1 MTDLQKWLDD
11 IGLGQYADLFAKN
24 DIDHEV
30 LQELDDQDLIK
41 LGISFGHRKKL
52 LKAVAAYHSPA
63 SGVSPRLD
71 EVRRIADAI
80 GVKPERRHLTMLFC
94 DIVGSTALSARLD
107 PEDLRQILHEFQSC
121 CSDAIRRYEGHIAR
135 FMGDGVLAY
144 FGFPTAHEDDAERAV
159 NTALRIVECVS
170 ASVPLAAHRIEVRIG
185 IATGLVVVGDL
196 IGEGPTREFAIVG
209 EAPNLAASLQQF
221 AKPNQILIS
230 PRTMRLIGSLFEL
243 QDIGNHSI
251 KGLNQQVRVYRVLKT
266 RAVGSRFEAHRS
278 SHLTPLVGR
287 DPELAVLEERYRK
300 AERGAG
306 QLMLITGEPGIGK
319 SRLVTALRHRLDE
332 ESCCQLVL
340 QCASYHTSSAWYPVI
355 RYLEDAAGIS
365 GDTPPGLRLQKL
377 EALTAQHVN
386 QHSEWMMP
394 LLAALL
400 SIPTQDRYAPLKL
413 TPPEQ
418 KNQTFVALLTLF
430 EALTRDRAAVL
441 IFEDVHWI
449 DPTSLALLERVRD
462 RMQDWRM
469 LVIVLFRPELTL
481 AWTDRPYITSLFI
494 NRLDRAQV
502 ALMID
507 SVPGAGALSR
517 SIIGQIVAK
526 ADGVPLFVEEMTKAV
541 IEAGAT
547 GGGRTTANLRSPL
560 AVPDS
565 LHESLMARLDQL
577 ASMKIAAQVAAAIG
591 REFSLKLLEAVAPLS
606 RRGVEA
612 AIDRLLASGLVF
624 QSGLP
629 SQKNYTFKHTLVQDE
644 AYASMLR
651 DARRELHGKIAEVL
665 STESGE
671 VSAAT
676 PELIAHHYTQS
687 GQLNTAIEYWLKAGR
702 QASER
707 SAFVEASTHLQ
718 NALNVLA
725 TLPAAPERDKLE
737 LKLQHSLGS
746 ALAASK
752 GFGAAETNQA
762 FKRALELCNKIEGST
777 LTTSVL
783 NGLIG
788 VHVARGEFEQS
799 RDLAEDLLAR
809 ARRQEDP
816 TPRLMGHRALGM
828 SLFLIGE
835 LAPARDQLLNSLAR
849 HGPLPLAFSQDF
861 KATAQAYLA
870 LASVLLGDIRG
881 GLANGREAVTHAEQL
896 RHPHSICYALSF
908 WAGAYVLC
916 RDPEA
921 ARPIAERTVALAHE
935 YEFPLWLAGGQMLRG
950 WSRFDLG
957 DVEQGLAE
965 IRQSVNALEAAGAPI
980 WVQFARYLLAQALAK
995 TDQTQEAMALVG
1007 QTLFE
1012 IGTTSGRWYEAELHR
1027 LKGDLLLD
1035 RGDSPA
1041 AENSYETAIAVSAR
1055 QGARLWQLRATNS
1068 LGSLWRTQAKLAR
1081 LHKRLAPLYASFDKE
1096 MMIADLKE
1104 AKVLLNEAA

>member
-1 MTDLQKWLDD
+1 MTDLQQWLDD

-30 LQELDDQDLIK
+30 LQELDEQDLVR

-52 LKAVAAYHSPA
+52 LKATAEYRGVAP
-63 SGVSPRLD
+63 GVSLRLD
-71 EVRRIADAI
+71 EVRRIADAV
-80 GVKPERRHLTMLFC
+80 GVKPERRHLTVLFC

-121 CSDAIRRYEGHIAR
+121 CGDAIRRYEGHIAR

-159 NTALRIVECVS
+159 NTAQKIVEYIS
-170 ASVPLAAHRIEVRIG
+170 ASVVPATHRIEVRIG

-196 IGEGPTREFAIVG
+196 IGEGHTREFAIVG
-209 EAPNLAASLQQF
+209 EAPNLAASLQQL
-221 AKPNQILIS
+221 AKSNQILIS
-230 PRTMRLIGSLFEL
+230 PQTRRLIGNLFEL
-243 QDIGNHSI
+243 EDIGNHSI
-251 KGLNQQVRVYRVLKT
+251 KGLDQQVRVYRILKA
-266 RAVGSRFEAHRS
+266 RAVGSRFEAHQS
-278 SHLTPLVGR
+278 SHLTRLVGR

-306 QLMLITGEPGIGK
+306 QLILITGEPGIGK
-319 SRLVTALRHRLDE
+319 SRLVTALRHRLAE
-332 ESCCQLVL
+332 ERCHQLIF
-340 QCASYHTSSAWYPVI
+340 QCASYHTSSAWYPMV

-365 GDTPPGLRLQKL
+365 SDTPPGLRLQKL
-377 EALTAQHVN
+377 ETLTAQHVN
-386 QHSEWMMP
+386 QHSELMTP

-400 SIPTQDRYAPLKL
+400 SIPTQDRYAPLQL

-418 KNQTFVALLTLF
+418 KNRTFAALLTLF
-430 EALTRDRAAVL
+430 EALNKEHPAVL

-449 DPTSLALLERVRD
+449 DPTSLTLLERLRD

-469 LVIVLFRPELTL
+469 LVIVLSRPELTL
-481 AWTDRPYITSLFI
+481 AWTDRPYITSLSI

-502 ALMID
+502 ASMIE
-507 SVPGAGALSR
+507 SLPGAGALSR
-517 SIIGQIVAK
+517 SIIDQIVAK
-526 ADGVPLFVEEMTKAV
+526 ADGVPLFAEEMTKAV
-541 IEAGAT
+541 IEASTT
-547 GGGRTTANLRSPL
+547 GGERALGGLQSPL
-560 AVPDS
+560 AVPDT
-565 LHESLMARLDQL
+565 LHESLMARLDRL
-577 ASMKIAAQVAAAIG
+577 DSMKIAAQVAAAIG

-606 RRGVEA
+606 KRGVGA

-624 QSGLP
+624 QSGPP
-629 SQKNYTFKHTLVQDE
+629 SQQSYTFKHTLVQDE

-665 STESGE
+665 AKQPVE
-671 VSAAT
+671 VAAAA
-676 PELIAHHYTQS
+676 PELIAHHYTQA
-687 GQLNTAIEYWLKAGR
+687 GQFNTAIDYWLKAGR

-707 SAFVEASTHLQ
+707 SAFVEASTQLE

-725 TLPAAPERDKLE
+725 ELPADPERDKLE

-762 FKRALELCNKIEGST
+762 FKRALELCNKIEGSP

-799 RDLAEDLLAR
+799 RELAEDLLAR

-835 LAPARDQLLNSLAR
+835 LAAAREQLLNSLAR
-849 HGPLPLAFSQDF
+849 HGPLPLVFSQDF

-870 LASVLLGDIRG
+870 LASVLLGDISG

-908 WAGAYVLC
+908 LAGAHVLC

-921 ARPIAERTVALAHE
+921 ARPIAERTVALARE
-935 YEFPLWLAGGQMLRG
+935 YGFPLWLAGGQMLRG

-957 DVEQGLAE
+957 DAEQGLAE
-965 IRQSVNALEAAGAPI
+965 LRRSIDALEAAGAPI

-995 TDQTQEAMALVG
+995 TDQTQDAMELVDRS
-1007 QTLFE
+1007 LVE
-1012 IGTTSGRWYEAELHR
+1012 IGSTSGRWYEAELHR

-1035 RGDSPA
+1035 RSDSSA
-1041 AENSYETAIAVSAR
+1041 AEHCYETAIAVSAR

-1068 LGSLWRTQAKLAR
+1068 VGSLCRAQGRLAEVHAR
-1081 LHKRLAPLYASFDKE
+1081 LASLYASFDKQ
-1096 MMIADLKE
+1096 MMIADLSE
-1104 AKVLLNEAA
+1104 AKALLDEAA